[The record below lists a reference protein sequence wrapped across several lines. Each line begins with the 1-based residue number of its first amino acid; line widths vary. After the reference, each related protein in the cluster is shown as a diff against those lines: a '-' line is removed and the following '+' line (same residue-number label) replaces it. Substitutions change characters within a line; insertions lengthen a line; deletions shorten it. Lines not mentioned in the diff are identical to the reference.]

1 MKFIGNILTDNT
13 FTDNVLYNVA
23 SDVNGLIDGIP
34 TLIIGWEKTK
44 ELYPDAS
51 IISFNVVG
59 DVYWTYGKYERRD
72 KYEANVKKFMDITF
86 KKFVDSLDYV
96 FYDVISSGNS
106 KFESFI
112 ESLLDDKLKT
122 GYIFGDM
129 LYVYYDGS
137 KKVVGVSLRDC
148 DYIDEALKK
157 RIFSALYKS
166 QSVKMLKNNEEIP
179 KEIRYKV
186 KNMTYILPYLFS

>member
-51 IISFNVVG
+51 IISFNVVD

-96 FYDVISSGNS
+96 FYDVIFSGDS